1 MQKLYE
7 DGNFQASYI
16 KIRSKSIL
24 DYDFCFCFV
33 VMVIKFGPLLPII
46 HPVYIYMH
54 KWWCARLFRC
64 TMRCAQFSLKGIQN
78 ENKKM
83 RLNERAHIYARESSI
98 LYALFC
104 QQQKKWIAFI
114 ADLSVCKMQGVCTG
128 DRNWKLYYKFIEDN
142 E

>member
-1 MQKLYE
+1 MQKLCE

-24 DYDFCFCFV
+24 DYDFCFFFLFLFV

-46 HPVYIYMH
+46 HPVYMH
-54 KWWCARLFRC
+54 KWWWCARLFRC

-83 RLNERAHIYARESSI
+83 RLNERAHIYAHESHI
-98 LYALFC
+98 VCFVLKAKMNCIHCWFIRMQYARSMHR
-104 QQQKKWIAFI
+104 WP
-114 ADLSVCKMQGVCTG
+114 
-128 DRNWKLYYKFIEDN
+128 
-142 E
+142 